1 MLNDENLVEKE
12 GMVDA
17 NVNDTIDGNCFVCCP
32 PPLKMTGSPKKK
44 IIIIII
50 IMKGEKE
57 LGKQKRTCGFCKK
70 SQI

>member
-32 PPLKMTGSPKKK
+32 PPLKMTGSPKKNNNNNNNNNNERWK
-44 IIIIII
+44 RI
-50 IMKGEKE
+50 
-57 LGKQKRTCGFCKK
+57 GKAKK
-70 SQI
+70 NLWVL

>member
-32 PPLKMTGSPKKK
+32 PPLKMTGSPKKNNNNNNNNNN
-44 IIIIII
+44 
-50 IMKGEKE
+50 E
-57 LGKQKRTCGFCKK
+57 R
-70 SQI
+70 